1 VQNAAGKFVQPK
13 IETLASATSAISLT
27 LPPGNASWASVG
39 SYFNLHNAETT
50 PEDAYPITSFSYVLI
65 YKELNVRPGMT
76 LDKAKAL
83 TWFLWW
89 AIHDGQHY
97 ATGLSYVPL
106 PETVVAHDE
115 VTLRMITFNGQ
126 QVNDWA

>member
-1 VQNAAGKFVQPK
+1 
-13 IETLASATSAISLT
+13 
-27 LPPGNASWASVG
+27 
-39 SYFNLHNAETT
+39 
-50 PEDAYPITSFSYVLI
+50 
-65 YKELNVRPGMT
+65 M
-76 LDKAKAL
+76 DKAKAL

-97 ATGLSYVPL
+97 ASGLSYVSL
-106 PETVVAHDE
+106 PETVITHNE